1 MSLLKVTLEISGKP
15 HSYLLVTLQV
25 AKANALREKKKK
37 KENRKEG
44 REKGREKQA
53 ATTTPLRKKE
63 KKNPL
68 KTKTKPSE
76 GETKATYRDIL
87 NHNHS

>member
-1 MSLLKVTLEISGKP
+1 M
-15 HSYLLVTLQV
+15 TLQV
-25 AKANALREKKKK
+25 AKANALRKKKK
-37 KENRKEG
+37 KEGKQKRREGERKG
-44 REKGREKQA
+44 KTSSNNNPPPKK
-53 ATTTPLRKKE
+53 RK